1 MGAPRYTREIM
12 TADGHIKM
20 AVKILPDDN
29 KCVVL
34 SDDSINFAATL
45 DPRAAH
51 QLGQALVQA
60 SRIAAMNILDPHPQH
75 RSEQTNAA
83 D

>member
-12 TADGHIKM
+12 TADEAIKM
-20 AVKILPDDN
+20 AVKIFPDN
-29 KCVVL
+29 NQVVVL

-60 SRIAAMNILDPHPQH
+60 SRIAAMNILDPAPQ
-75 RSEQTNAA
+75 RT
-83 D
+83 DR